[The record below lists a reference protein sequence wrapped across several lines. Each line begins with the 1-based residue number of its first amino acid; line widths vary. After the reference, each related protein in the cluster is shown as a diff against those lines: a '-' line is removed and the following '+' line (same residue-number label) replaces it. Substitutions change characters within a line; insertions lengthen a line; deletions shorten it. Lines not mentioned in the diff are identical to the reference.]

1 MNRYLVEISAMMVVD
16 SEYSSDDVAIGI
28 AARLEEIAQSN
39 AHLLDY
45 DVSDGLKHQL
55 ILMDMNISKIL
66 YMFSML
72 ERIEFLSKTTFP

>member
-16 SEYSSDDVAIGI
+16 SEYSLDDVAIGI

-45 DVSDGLKHQL
+45 EVLPYEMPEPHESSHQR
-55 ILMDMNISKIL
+55 DRISQ
-66 YMFSML
+66 S
-72 ERIEFLSKTTFP
+72 

>member
-45 DVSDGLKHQL
+45 EVLPYEMPEPHESSHQRDRVSQ
-55 ILMDMNISKIL
+55 
-66 YMFSML
+66 
-72 ERIEFLSKTTFP
+72 P

>member
-16 SEYSSDDVAIGI
+16 SEYSCDDVVVGI

-45 DVSDGLKHQL
+45 EVLLYEMPEPYEPPHQRDGAS
-55 ILMDMNISKIL
+55 IS
-66 YMFSML
+66 
-72 ERIEFLSKTTFP
+72 

>member
-45 DVSDGLKHQL
+45 EVLPYEMPEPHDRWQRQTSAQCRAHFEPD
-55 ILMDMNISKIL
+55 N
-66 YMFSML
+66 
-72 ERIEFLSKTTFP
+72 R

>member
-45 DVSDGLKHQL
+45 EVLFYEMPEPHESSHQRDRVSQ
-55 ILMDMNISKIL
+55 S
-66 YMFSML
+66 
-72 ERIEFLSKTTFP
+72 

>member
-45 DVSDGLKHQL
+45 EVLPYEMPEPYEPPHQRKESGAG
-55 ILMDMNISKIL
+55 IA
-66 YMFSML
+66 
-72 ERIEFLSKTTFP
+72 

>member
-16 SEYSSDDVAIGI
+16 SEYSLDDVAIGI

-45 DVSDGLKHQL
+45 EVLPYEMPEPHESSHQRDRVSQ
-55 ILMDMNISKIL
+55 S
-66 YMFSML
+66 
-72 ERIEFLSKTTFP
+72 

>member
-16 SEYSSDDVAIGI
+16 SEYSSDDVATGI

-45 DVSDGLKHQL
+45 EVFPYELPEPHESSHQRDRVSQ
-55 ILMDMNISKIL
+55 S
-66 YMFSML
+66 
-72 ERIEFLSKTTFP
+72 

>member
-1 MNRYLVEISAMMVVD
+1 MNSYLVEISAMMVVD

-45 DVSDGLKHQL
+45 EVLPYEMPEPHESSHQRDRVSQ
-55 ILMDMNISKIL
+55 S
-66 YMFSML
+66 
-72 ERIEFLSKTTFP
+72 

>member
-45 DVSDGLKHQL
+45 EVLPYEMPEPHESSHQQ
-55 ILMDMNISKIL
+55 DRISQ
-66 YMFSML
+66 S
-72 ERIEFLSKTTFP
+72 

>member
-45 DVSDGLKHQL
+45 EVLPYEMPEPHESSRQRDRVSQ
-55 ILMDMNISKIL
+55 S
-66 YMFSML
+66 
-72 ERIEFLSKTTFP
+72 

>member
-16 SEYSSDDVAIGI
+16 SKYSSDDVAIGI

-45 DVSDGLKHQL
+45 EVPPYEMPEPHESSHQRDRVS
-55 ILMDMNISKIL
+55 
-66 YMFSML
+66 
-72 ERIEFLSKTTFP
+72 

>member
-16 SEYSSDDVAIGI
+16 SEYSCDDVAVGI

-45 DVSDGLKHQL
+45 EVLPYEMPELYEPPHQRDGAS
-55 ILMDMNISKIL
+55 IA
-66 YMFSML
+66 
-72 ERIEFLSKTTFP
+72 

>member
-1 MNRYLVEISAMMVVD
+1 MNRYLVGISAMMVVD

-45 DVSDGLKHQL
+45 EVLPYEMPEPHESSHQRDRVS
-55 ILMDMNISKIL
+55 
-66 YMFSML
+66 
-72 ERIEFLSKTTFP
+72 

>member
-16 SEYSSDDVAIGI
+16 SEYSCDDVAVGI

-45 DVSDGLKHQL
+45 EVLPYEMPESYEPPHQRDGAC
-55 ILMDMNISKIL
+55 I
-66 YMFSML
+66 
-72 ERIEFLSKTTFP
+72 T

>member
-45 DVSDGLKHQL
+45 EVLPYEMPEPHESSHQRDGVSQ
-55 ILMDMNISKIL
+55 S
-66 YMFSML
+66 
-72 ERIEFLSKTTFP
+72 

>member
-16 SEYSSDDVAIGI
+16 SEYSCDDVAVGI

-45 DVSDGLKHQL
+45 EVLPYEMPEPYEPPHQRDGVG
-55 ILMDMNISKIL
+55 IS
-66 YMFSML
+66 
-72 ERIEFLSKTTFP
+72 